1 MFYLEIFTGIKMSY
15 TVKKTLSILVLLF
28 GAFVWGVAFV
38 AQRQASNIGAFT
50 LLAARSFLGS
60 FALLPVIG
68 IKSLFGGNKKS
79 ASNSKNLW
87 KGGILCGIAL
97 AVASA
102 LQQIG
107 IADTTAGK
115 AGFITALY
123 IVLVPIIGIFFKRK
137 ASFPVW
143 IGVAVA
149 TAGMYFLCVEGGF
162 SIAKGDYFI
171 LGCALCFSVQIM
183 LVDHFAPKVD
193 GVKLACIQFFTCG
206 VVSLVPAL
214 IFEQPTLAVLQSA
227 WMPILYLGLVSSGV
241 GYTLQIVGQK
251 NIPPALASLIM
262 SLESVF
268 AVLSGW
274 LILQETL
281 STREMLGC
289 GLMFV
294 ALVLAQINPK
304 KEK

>member
-1 MFYLEIFTGIKMSY
+1 MNY
-15 TVKKTLSILVLLF
+15 TVKKTLSILILILT
-28 GAFVWGVAFV
+28 AFVWGVAFV
-38 AQRQASNIGAFT
+38 AQRKGTNIGPFT
-50 LLAARSFLGS
+50 LLSARSFLGS
-60 FALLPVIG
+60 IALLPIIG
-68 IKSLFGGNKKS
+68 VQSLFGTKKKTT
-79 ASNSKNLW
+79 AVTKTLW
-87 KGGILCGIAL
+87 KGGILCGVAL

-143 IGVAVA
+143 IGVVVA
-149 TAGMYFLCVEGGF
+149 TVGMYFLCVEGGF

-206 VVSLVPAL
+206 VVSLIPAL
-214 IFEQPTLAVLQSA
+214 IFEHPTLAVIQSA
-227 WMPILYLGLVSSGV
+227 WVPILYLGLISSGV

-251 NIPPALASLIM
+251 NVPPALASLIHDCLVM
-262 SLESVF
+262 TIFCDSYFIKDNLPKWTF
-268 AVLSGW
+268 
-274 LILQETL
+274 LIRFLT
-281 STREMLGC
+281 
-289 GLMFV
+289 
-294 ALVLAQINPK
+294 
-304 KEK
+304 

>member
-1 MFYLEIFTGIKMSY
+1 MKY
-15 TVKKTLSILVLLF
+15 TVKKTISILLLLLA
-28 GAFVWGVAFV
+28 AFVWGVAFV
-38 AQRQASNIGAFT
+38 AQRQGTNIGPFT
-50 LLAARSFLGS
+50 LLASRSFLGS
-60 FALLPVIG
+60 VALLPIIG
-68 IKSLFGGNKKS
+68 IQSLFGTKITS
-79 ASNSKNLW
+79 SSNSKNLW

-143 IGVAVA
+143 IGVVVA
-149 TAGMYFLCVEGGF
+149 TVGMYFLCVEGGF

-214 IFEQPTLAVLQSA
+214 IFEHPTLAVIQSA

-281 STREMLGC
+281 SKREMLGC
-289 GLMFV
+289 ALMFI
-294 ALVLAQINPK
+294 AIVLAQINPK

>member
-1 MFYLEIFTGIKMSY
+1 MNY
-15 TVKKTLSILVLLF
+15 TVKKTLSILILILT
-28 GAFVWGVAFV
+28 AFVWGVAFV
-38 AQRQASNIGAFT
+38 AQRKGTNIGPFT
-50 LLAARSFLGS
+50 LLSARSFLGS
-60 FALLPVIG
+60 IALLPIIG
-68 IKSLFGGNKKS
+68 VQSLFGTKKKTT
-79 ASNSKNLW
+79 AVTKTLW
-87 KGGILCGIAL
+87 KGGILCGVAL

-143 IGVAVA
+143 IGVVVA
-149 TAGMYFLCVEGGF
+149 TVGMYFLCVEGGF

-206 VVSLVPAL
+206 VVSLIPAL
-214 IFEQPTLAVLQSA
+214 IFEHPTLAVIQSA
-227 WMPILYLGLVSSGV
+227 WVPILYLGLISSGV

-251 NIPPALASLIM
+251 NVPPALASLIM

-274 LILQETL
+274 IILQETL
-281 STREMLGC
+281 SKREMLGC
-289 GLMFV
+289 ALMFI
-294 ALVLAQINPK
+294 AIVLAQINPK

>member
-1 MFYLEIFTGIKMSY
+1 MNY
-15 TVKKTLSILVLLF
+15 TVKKILSILILLF

-38 AQRQASNIGAFT
+38 AQRQGSIIGPFT
-50 LLAARSFLGS
+50 LLSARSLLGGV
-60 FALLPVIG
+60 ALLPVIG
-68 IKSLFGGNKKS
+68 MQSLFGTKKKTT
-79 ASNSKNLW
+79 AVTKTLW

-107 IADTTAGK
+107 IADTSAGK

-123 IVLVPIIGIFFKRK
+123 IVIVPIIGIFFKRK

-143 IGVAVA
+143 IGVAIA

-162 SIAKGDYFI
+162 SVSKGDYLL
-171 LGCALCFSVQIM
+171 LGCALCFSIQIM

-193 GVKLACIQFFTCG
+193 GVKLACIQFLTCG

-214 IFEQPTLAVLQSA
+214 IFEHPTIAVLQSA
-227 WMPILYLGLVSSGV
+227 WMPILYLGLVSSAV
-241 GYTLQIVGQK
+241 GYTLQIIGQK
-251 NIPPALASLIM
+251 NVPPALASLIM

-274 LILQETL
+274 IILDESL
-281 STREMLGC
+281 SRREMFGC
-289 GLMFV
+289 ALMFV
-294 ALVLAQINPK
+294 AIILAQINPK

>member
-1 MFYLEIFTGIKMSY
+1 MNY
-15 TVKKTLSILVLLF
+15 TVKKTISILLLILT
-28 GAFVWGVAFV
+28 AFVWGVAFV
-38 AQRQASNIGAFT
+38 AQRQGTNINIGPFT
-50 LLAARSFLGS
+50 LLSARSFLGS
-60 FALLPVIG
+60 IALLPIIG
-68 IKSLFGGNKKS
+68 MQSLFGTKKKTT
-79 ASNSKNLW
+79 AVTKTLW

-123 IVLVPIIGIFFKRK
+123 IVIVPVIGIFFKRK

-143 IGVAVA
+143 IGVVVA
-149 TAGMYFLCVEGGF
+149 TVGMYFLCVEGGF

-206 VVSLVPAL
+206 VVSLIPAL
-214 IFEQPTLAVLQSA
+214 IFEHPTLAVIQSA

-241 GYTLQIVGQK
+241 GYTLQIVAQK
-251 NIPPALASLIM
+251 NVPPALASLIM

-281 STREMLGC
+281 SKREMLGC
-289 GLMFV
+289 ALMFI
-294 ALVLAQINPK
+294 AIILAQINPK

>member
-1 MFYLEIFTGIKMSY
+1 MNY
-15 TVKKTLSILVLLF
+15 TVKKTLSILILILT
-28 GAFVWGVAFV
+28 AFVWGVAFV
-38 AQRQASNIGAFT
+38 AQRQGTNIGPFT

-60 FALLPVIG
+60 IALLPSIG
-68 IKSLFGGNKKS
+68 IQSLFGTKKKTT
-79 ASNSKNLW
+79 AVTKTLW

-149 TAGMYFLCVEGGF
+149 TVGMYFLCVEGGF

-214 IFEQPTLAVLQSA
+214 IFEHPTIAVLQSA

-251 NIPPALASLIM
+251 NVPPALASLIM

-281 STREMLGC
+281 SKREMLGC
-289 GLMFV
+289 ALMFI
-294 ALVLAQINPK
+294 AIILAQINPK